1 VNAAFG
7 LKRLA
12 IAAAALIAAV
22 LVSVIGVYLLL
33 PAASVRDAVKA
44 EIRGA
49 TGLDP
54 VLGDDISLS
63 LFPSGSVRFRNVV
76 LANQPSGEPAVA
88 ADELVARL
96 RYFPLLAGRIEI
108 ADVTLVR
115 PTIKVAFSAAGESN
129 WSGLISSLARA
140 LAPQSERAPTFS
152 EIGIQE
158 GTVVLYDARSDATER
173 LEGLEF
179 QVAWPSISRSFGANG
194 HFTWHKENVEASLT
208 LTDFLAALTGDRSGL
223 KIRLSSVPLTLA
235 FDGSASDEPTLKVQ
249 GTLGVEASSL
259 REALRWIGND
269 RLPFGGFGRFA
280 LRAQSDIG
288 GRVASL
294 SNVNVELDGNSA
306 EGALTVSTDPHRL
319 VQGTLASDTLDLT
332 PYVSGVRLLARNER
346 NWSQLPITLD
356 GFKDVSMFVVFC

>member
-33 PAASVRDAVKA
+33 PAALVRDAVKA
-44 EIRGA
+44 EIRGV

-76 LANQPSGEPAVA
+76 LANQPNGEPAVA
-88 ADELVARL
+88 ADELIARL

-152 EIGIQE
+152 EIGIQD
-158 GTVVLYDARSDATER
+158 GTVILYDARRDATER

-179 QVAWPSISRSFGANG
+179 QVAWPSISRGFGANG
-194 HFTWHKENVEASLT
+194 HFTWHKDNVEASLT

-223 KIRLSSVPLTLA
+223 KIRLSSAPLTLA
-235 FDGSASDEPTLKVQ
+235 FDGSASDEPTLKIQ
-249 GTLGVEASSL
+249 GTLGVEAPSL

-269 RLPFGGFGRFA
+269 RLPAGGFGRFA

-306 EGALTVSTDPHRL
+306 EGALTISTDPRRM

-332 PYVSGVRLLARNER
+332 PYFS
-346 NWSQLPITLD
+346 
-356 GFKDVSMFVVFC
+356 